1 MDKPAEQFLQELE
14 QLNSYIEYMQLN
26 FYLRFK
32 FVQGLD
38 GAESLRRLVNQ
49 YSFDA
54 DTVSA
59 QKRNYRVL
67 KKLMASLE
75 ALLSDYEQRIS
86 SMREISRPR
95 MTKKV
100 KQLFEEGNFR
110 EYEEADYW
118 ENDISFYE
126 HLSTLDPE
134 VEKRHIDA
142 APGSDEFYSQYTV
155 NDYKRALEIMKY
167 DAYMQEREELEMHYN
182 LLKDYPVHFK
192 LFDMHNPVNIYRQ
205 SFISLMA
212 SFDAAIFDL
221 FRKIYKKDFFAI
233 EGLTGKSAKISLAS
247 FNSYEDLREKTSEEY
262 LGKVYVSE
270 LLRVLHKY
278 NAALF
283 MIDHRDVYDDLCEVI
298 SRRNAHIHN
307 KGKADQK
314 YFEKG
319 NGATK
324 YGIKKGQYL
333 PIDSLYYR
341 NASDL
346 LKKFILNFN

>member
-1 MDKPAEQFLQELE
+1 MAKSTEQFLQELV
-14 QLNSYIEYMQLN
+14 QLNSYIEYMEQN
-26 FYLRFK
+26 FYLRFR
-32 FVQGLD
+32 FVQGLE
-38 GAESLRRLVNQ
+38 GAETLGRLVNQ
-49 YSFDA
+49 YSFDS

-75 ALLSDYEQRIS
+75 NLLLEYEQKIS
-86 SMREISRPR
+86 SMQEINRPR

-118 ENDISFYE
+118 ENNISFYE
-126 HLSTLDPE
+126 HLSRLDPE
-134 VEKRHIDA
+134 MEKRHIDS
-142 APGSDEFYSQYTV
+142 APGSEEYYSQYTV

-167 DAYMQEREELEMHYN
+167 DAYVQEKEELEMHYE

-205 SFISLMA
+205 SFISLLA
-212 SFDAAIFDL
+212 SFDAAIFEI
-221 FRKIYKKDFFAI
+221 FRKIYKKDFFVI
-233 EGLTGKSAKISLAS
+233 EGLTGRSPKISLAG
-247 FNSYEDLREKTSEEY
+247 FNSYEELREKVMDEY
-262 LGKVYVSE
+262 LSKVYASE
-270 LLRVLHKY
+270 LLRILHSY
-278 NAALF
+278 NVQMFL
-283 MIDHRDVYDDLCEVI
+283 IDARDIYDDLCEII

-307 KGKADQK
+307 KGNADQK

-319 NGATK
+319 NGAIK
-324 YGIKKGQYL
+324 YGIKNGQYL

-341 NASDL
+341 NTSDL
-346 LKKFILNFN
+346 LQKFIMKFD